1 MGSASAFD
9 EHLAEAHAA
18 GDLTRCLGLLRL
30 ADFALPLSDEAA
42 TGAEPAAWPTLTFG
56 ERTWLMAYTSAE
68 ALDTALERSG
78 HRFRIASLAEL
89 CAGWPDPSWGLAVNP
104 GLEVSFLLEP
114 GTVARL
120 GVPTLSQDQAAE
132 PESGPPIVQKLL
144 HPDEIHDLLAADEPT
159 VSGYC
164 HHALDVAHI
173 ATPAVL
179 AEALTRSDVISTAGS
194 VNILRWPALGLSLY
208 RTPYGGTDEEGRAA
222 VEGWV
227 IEEPP
232 FIGMGLVPN
241 VDQTIREYKIDG
253 IGLPH
258 GAEIVELT
266 ADGVERRRAVYD
278 GDLGRWLF
286 IGDEPPAEP
295 DEPEE
300 AG

>member
-1 MGSASAFD
+1 MSAMGSASAFD

-18 GDLTRCLGLLRL
+18 GDLARCLGLLRL
-30 ADFALPLSDEAA
+30 ADFALPLSDAA
-42 TGAEPAAWPTLTFG
+42 ASGAEPATWPTLTFG
-56 ERTWLMAYTSAE
+56 ERTWLMAYTSADGL
-68 ALDTALERSG
+68 ATAMERSDQ
-78 HRFRIASLAEL
+78 RFRVVSLAEL
-89 CAGWPDPSWGLAVNP
+89 CAGWPDASWGLAVNP

-120 GVPTLSQDQAAE
+120 GVPTLAQDQAAE
-132 PESGPPIVQKLL
+132 PESGPAIVQKLL
-144 HPDEIHDLLAADEPT
+144 HPDEIHALLAAEDPT

-173 ATPAVL
+173 ATPTVL
-179 AEALTRSDVISTAGS
+179 AEALTRSDVISAAGS
-194 VNILRWPALGLSLY
+194 VNILRWPALGPALY
-208 RTPYGGTDEEGRAA
+208 RTPYGGVDEESRAA

-253 IGLPH
+253 VGLPH
-258 GAEIVELT
+258 GAEIVELA

-286 IGDEPPAEP
+286 IEEAT
-295 DEPEE
+295 EE